1 MGLVDVIKVQI
12 DRFANEVIGFTTSP
26 VYRLYDNALDAWFWV
41 IDVDLDTASSN
52 PNANARE
59 GLIAVP
65 IADPSREVFAAD
77 IGTQVKLVR
86 RVEDQRYVVSG
97 LSKYAN
103 GTLSICLVY
112 LPRHHDTLWADI
124 EYDWKPCPVWKHC
137 SVVKFHRAWHSSVEW
152 GLYLWDAAFRDSREV
167 RRK

>member
-103 GTLSICLVY
+103 GTLSICLVTMTPCGQTLSTIGNPVLFGNTVPALNGGFTFGM
-112 LPRHHDTLWADI
+112 LPFGTVGKFDASNTLIQLITKA
-124 EYDWKPCPVWKHC
+124 
-137 SVVKFHRAWHSSVEW
+137 
-152 GLYLWDAAFRDSREV
+152 
-167 RRK
+167 